1 MKTKEQIERRLK
13 TLEISL
19 ENFKMD
25 GETEMIEIVKVK
37 IEMLKWVLES

>member
-13 TLEISL
+13 TLETAL

-25 GETEMIEIVKVK
+25 GETEAIEVTKVK